1 MTFSLGWNKALGRG
15 EALWLSWLK
24 VRKLLAVLKYDIHW
38 MSLEVVTRNDNKKMT
53 VCFLLIV
60 PMTWFHFSY
69 RRFLISWGNA
79 RLLFILQIFR
89 SYFLHVSVGVS
100 EFPNQ
105 KITDTLHLP
114 RVILAILCC
123 IERTNSRDKVLSK

>member
-38 MSLEVVTRNDNKKMT
+38 MSLEVVTWNDNKKVT

-60 PMTWFHFSY
+60 PMTWFHFSCG
-69 RRFLISWGNA
+69 RFLISWGND

-89 SYFLHVSVGVS
+89 SYFLHVSEGVS
-100 EFPNQ
+100 GVPQ
-105 KITDTLHLP
+105 PKKSDILHLL
-114 RVILAILCC
+114 RAVLTILCC
-123 IERTNSRDKVLSK
+123 IERTNSRDKVLWK